1 VAQGK
6 LMLFIEFA
14 KLCSRLEK
22 ISGRLDTISL
32 LAETIV
38 QLSEEELSDFC
49 RLILGKPFPEWSGK
63 KLGVGPNLLYEA
75 VAYVTGKRR
84 EDVIDRLSRVGDA
97 GAAVEELLKQK
108 SQRSFFTVELTL
120 AEIMAA
126 LSEISE
132 LEGGRSQ
139 KERLRV
145 IERLL
150 SSASPIEAHYITA
163 ILLEDFR
170 IGVGEGTLRDAI
182 AQAFSVNPELVE
194 YANQVKNDLG
204 EVAILARNGEE
215 ALGTVK
221 LVPFHPVRMMLAKQG
236 TISSV
241 LQGGEPVAVEYKYDG
256 ARFQFHKMHGMC
268 KMYSRRLEDVTSA
281 MPDVVTLLAD
291 ALPDDVIV
299 DGEVIAVKG
308 GRPLPFQTVLR
319 RFRRKHNISEAADA
333 VTLIPN
339 LFDILYYREE
349 MLINLP
355 FRKRREILLHVAS
368 GYVTPQLISKSE
380 VEIEAYYHTALDAGH
395 EGVMLKLLDSRYTP
409 GIRGKDWVKIKP
421 EADTLDLVVTG
432 AEWGEGKRAH
442 VFGSF
447 LLSVRS
453 NGKLVPISR
462 VATGFTD
469 EQLNRLYHTL
479 KDDIIRTDGKMVYF
493 EPRLVF
499 EIGYSEIQKSPNYE
513 GGYALRFPRF
523 IEVREDKS
531 PDDANTAEDVEERY
545 LQTSSSVQT

>member
-1 VAQGK
+1 
-6 LMLFIEFA
+6 MLFIEFA

>member
-1 VAQGK
+1 
-6 LMLFIEFA
+6 
-14 KLCSRLEK
+14 
-22 ISGRLDTISL
+22 
-32 LAETIV
+32 
-38 QLSEEELSDFC
+38 
-49 RLILGKPFPEWSGK
+49 
-63 KLGVGPNLLYEA
+63 
-75 VAYVTGKRR
+75 
-84 EDVIDRLSRVGDA
+84 
-97 GAAVEELLKQK
+97 
-108 SQRSFFTVELTL
+108 
-120 AEIMAA
+120 
-126 LSEISE
+126 
-132 LEGGRSQ
+132 
-139 KERLRV
+139 
-145 IERLL
+145 
-150 SSASPIEAHYITA
+150 
-163 ILLEDFR
+163 
-170 IGVGEGTLRDAI
+170 
-182 AQAFSVNPELVE
+182 
-194 YANQVKNDLG
+194 
-204 EVAILARNGEE
+204 
-215 ALGTVK
+215 
-221 LVPFHPVRMMLAKQG
+221 MMLAKQG

-409 GIRGKDWVKIKP
+409 GIRGKDWSRSNQRLIRWIFVSP
-421 EADTLDLVVTG
+421 GLN
-432 AEWGEGKRAH
+432 GEKVNGPC
-442 VFGSF
+442 FWIFSP
-447 LLSVRS
+447 LSQS

>member
-1 VAQGK
+1 
-6 LMLFIEFA
+6 MLFIEFA

-38 QLSEEELSDFC
+38 QLAEEELSDFC

-84 EDVIDRLSRVGDA
+84 EDVIERLSRVGDA
-97 GAAVEELLKQK
+97 GAAVEDLLKQK